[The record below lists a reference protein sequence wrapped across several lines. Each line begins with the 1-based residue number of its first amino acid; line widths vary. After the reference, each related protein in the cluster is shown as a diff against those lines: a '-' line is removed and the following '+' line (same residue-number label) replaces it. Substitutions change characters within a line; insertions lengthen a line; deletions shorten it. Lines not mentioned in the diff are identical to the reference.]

1 MGRTAAFR
9 MRGVIMSV
17 ISLLVTDEGVKQN
30 PRDIGIMLRK
40 LFLPFGG
47 AEVYF
52 DAGRTVF
59 LLDLLLPADNES
71 GVNFDLRLAYA
82 LTELARGK
90 DARPV
95 SFAVRP
101 EEGFDLEQVL
111 RASGYDK
118 LRQLENVD
126 FIDLR
131 EAETVQLK
139 TDTGLALD
147 SAAVYRPLAEAGLVI
162 SLAKL
167 KAAENSLFGSA
178 MNNLALATPDLA
190 GLDAEQR
197 SRALTDVY
205 SVLTPDLTLVDGW
218 RGDAGFQQHRGD
230 FIMAAADA
238 VAADAVLA
246 ALSGL
251 DLAEVDY
258 LQLAAQYG
266 LGEGDPGNIHLYGD
280 DIGDLMN

>member
-1 MGRTAAFR
+1 
-9 MRGVIMSV
+9 MSV
-17 ISLLVTDEGVKQN
+17 ISLLVTDEEIKQK